1 MSMHTLRRELWIPR
15 PRPEV
20 FEFFSQASNL
30 ERITPPWL
38 NFHVQTPGPIEMQA
52 GALIDYKL
60 KIHGLPVGWR
70 TEIRTWDPPLSFSD
84 VQLKGPYKTWNHTHT
99 FLAENGGTRMRDDVV
114 YELPFGILG
123 DLVRF
128 LKVRA
133 DVEQV
138 FDYRNQQIAKFF
150 EGTK

>member
-1 MSMHTLRRELWIPR
+1 MSIHTLRRELWIPR

-38 NFHVQTPGPIEMQA
+38 NFHVQTPDPIEMRP
-52 GALIDYKL
+52 GTLIDYKL
-60 KIHGLPVGWR
+60 KIHGLPVEWR

-99 FLAENGGTRMRDDVV
+99 FLAENGGTRMRDEVV

-123 DLVRF
+123 DLVRL
-128 LKVRA
+128 LKVRS

-150 EGTK
+150 QGSK